1 MHIIFSFIRKYFN
14 IHQSFV
20 DVKLTLVYV
29 KDIHIFVLLAQK
41 KREKEKRRKEKIDK
55 EKDT

>member
-20 DVKLTLVYV
+20 DVKLTLAYV
-29 KDIHIFVLLAQK
+29 KDTYICASSA
-41 KREKEKRRKEKIDK
+41 KEKGKRKEKIDK